1 MFNRL
6 ASNPQQLAEDLPDDF
21 FELSLE
27 DAKRLFRD
35 LKKKREEMEN
45 LTMQTS
51 AMRELEENK

>member
-1 MFNRL
+1 MD
-6 ASNPQQLAEDLPDDF
+6 DLPDDF

-27 DAKRLFRD
+27 DAKRLLRD

-45 LTMQTS
+45 MSIKTS